1 MVRHEDR
8 FMRPDNRAEVV
19 LGPVGKPASILIRKF
34 AKHVV
39 SIFRRILSQRVGYF
53 EQQRETERKVLKF
66 KL

>member
-19 LGPVGKPASILIRKF
+19 LGPVGKPASILVRKF

-53 EQQRETERKVLKF
+53 ERSNVKQKGKF
-66 KL
+66 